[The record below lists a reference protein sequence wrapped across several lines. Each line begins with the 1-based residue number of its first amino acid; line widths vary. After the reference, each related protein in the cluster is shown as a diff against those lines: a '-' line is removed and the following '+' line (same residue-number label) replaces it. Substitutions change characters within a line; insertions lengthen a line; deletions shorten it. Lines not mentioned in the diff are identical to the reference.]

1 VTKVATPGRRLLFWG
16 GVVAVFILAIWLLSP
31 VLFPFVVGLAIA
43 YVLDPGVDRIER
55 WGISRTVGTIVVM
68 IVFFLALF
76 GGILLLAPI
85 LYDQFQGLSTRLRE
99 AAGELYNL
107 ARPYLERV
115 LDPRR
120 LQGPGGDKGGV
131 DLATGI
137 LSWAAGFV
145 GRIWSGGLALFNILS
160 TLFITPVVVFYLLRD
175 WDRIVAT
182 VDLWLPRDHAPVIRE
197 QMREIDKRM
206 AGFLRGQGLV
216 CIFLGIFYA
225 VGLTLVGL
233 NYGLII
239 GLVTGL
245 VSFIPYLG
253 MLVGAGLGLVV
264 AFFQYESWWMVGAV
278 ALVFAMGQFIEGNF
292 VSPILVG
299 DRVGLHPVW
308 VMLAVLAGGALFGFV
323 GLFLAVPAAA
333 AIAVVLRY
341 LLTVY
346 LQSSLY
352 RGPPSAVPQPP
363 NKDEEF

>member
-1 VTKVATPGRRLLFWG
+1 MTKVATPGRRLLFWG
-16 GVVAVFILAIWLLSP
+16 GVTAVFVLAIWLLSP
-31 VLFPFVVGLAIA
+31 VLFPFVAGLAIA
-43 YVLDPGVDRIER
+43 YVLDPAVDWIER
-55 WGISRTVGTIVVM
+55 WGVSRTLGTIVTM
-68 IVFFLALF
+68 IVFFLAAF
-76 GGILLLAPI
+76 GCVLLLAPI
-85 LYDQFQGLSTRLRE
+85 LYDQFHGLSKGLMQVTE
-99 AAGELYNL
+99 ELYNFV
-107 ARPYLERV
+107 RPYLERV
-115 LDPRR
+115 LDPKT
-120 LQGPGGDKGGV
+120 LQSQGGDKGGV

-137 LSWAAGFV
+137 LGWAAGFV
-145 GRIWSGGLALFNILS
+145 GRVWSGGLALFNILS

-197 QMREIDKRM
+197 QIREIDKRM
-206 AGFLRGQGLV
+206 SGFLRGQGLV

-253 MLVGAGLGLVV
+253 MLVGAGLGLAV
-264 AFFQYESWWMVGAV
+264 AFFQYDTWWMVGAV

-352 RGPPSAVPQPP
+352 RGPPSAVPHPSKK
-363 NKDEEF
+363 NEEF